1 MADSLAPSMNGSAA
15 AAPNTHRQAELSE
28 RNHTIRELFTEHH
41 TTLLRLL
48 TAKLH
53 SENDAKEVAQEAYLK
68 LLEMPEPGAICCPRA
83 YLFRV
88 ATNLATDRLRN
99 QQVRRN
105 AERAHTYTMEDLL
118 AAPQPDR
125 ILTGSEQLAIVRT
138 AMLELPEKCRIACAL
153 YLFAEQ
159 SVGEVAKAMNLSA
172 RMVRYYVARGL
183 SHCRHALDVEPRGSD
198 GAADS

>member
-1 MADSLAPSMNGSAA
+1 MADALAPPMNGGAA
-15 AAPNTHRQAELSE
+15 AAPGTHRQADLSE
-28 RNHTIRELFTEHH
+28 RNHAIRELFTKHH

-48 TAKLH
+48 TAKLR

-68 LLEMPEPGAICCPRA
+68 LLEMPEPGAISCPKA

-105 AERAHTYTMEDLL
+105 AERTHTYTMEDLL

-125 ILTGSEQLAIVRT
+125 ILTGSEQLDIVRT
-138 AMLELPEKCRIACAL
+138 AMLELSKKCRTACAL

-159 SVGEVAKAMNLSA
+159 SVGEVAKTMNLST

-183 SHCRHALDVEPRGSD
+183 SHCRHALDAGPSGPD
-198 GAADS
+198 TTMDS